1 MVYYHKMWSL
11 MKDKNVTQRE
21 LANGTGVS
29 TATLTKMRKGEYVS
43 LEVID
48 KIRMFLNC
56 DFEDLITSTPPND
69 TTIIAIR
76 NVSNYDALN
85 DIVRNSLQEYMDSAK
100 LKVIDVSRQTGL
112 SVNTVKSFLRG
123 NSISAYSFVK
133 LCKLGDRFVA
143 IIFQDNQFL
152 KI

>member
-1 MVYYHKMWSL
+1 MWSL

-56 DFEDLITSTPPND
+56 DF
-69 TTIIAIR
+69 
-76 NVSNYDALN
+76 
-85 DIVRNSLQEYMDSAK
+85 
-100 LKVIDVSRQTGL
+100 
-112 SVNTVKSFLRG
+112 
-123 NSISAYSFVK
+123 
-133 LCKLGDRFVA
+133 
-143 IIFQDNQFL
+143 
-152 KI
+152 

>member
-76 NVSNYDALN
+76 NVSN
-85 DIVRNSLQEYMDSAK
+85 
-100 LKVIDVSRQTGL
+100 
-112 SVNTVKSFLRG
+112 
-123 NSISAYSFVK
+123 
-133 LCKLGDRFVA
+133 
-143 IIFQDNQFL
+143 
-152 KI
+152 